1 MNLTK
6 LRLGFF
12 NEQRNDLTITKPNF
26 PENTLVYV
34 NQGSISTVKGGHAIY
49 LEFVIIGQLMPIANP
64 DPKIDL
70 EKHEFKDHDAFLFIP
85 VYNV

>member
-12 NEQRNDLTITKPNF
+12 NEQRSDLTITKPNF

-34 NQGSISTVKGGHAIY
+34 NQGSISTASGGHAIY
-49 LEFVIIGQLMPIANP
+49 LEFMIIGQLMPIANP
-64 DPKIDL
+64 GP
-70 EKHEFKDHDAFLFIP
+70 
-85 VYNV
+85 